1 MNSIH
6 YSSTYS
12 EIWGNPNLKPTSVY
26 NLSLMWQLNRR
37 YTFVAFADFEPN
49 FSAQLPYQPSDRFA
63 VIMKE
68 VNFNHRNSYGIQAS
82 AQFSAG
88 QWLNGNVF
96 VVGQYVND
104 KCDDF
109 FDMPFNRGK
118 FTVVTGGTA
127 SLLLCKKT
135 NLRFV
140 INPFFQSN
148 AIQGVYNI
156 NNIFKLNASLRWTSN
171 NDKWNVV
178 LSGNNLTNSRFKTQ
192 SKYGNQDFSMN
203 VCQDWVTANLS
214 IIFKFGNYKRKN
226 IKEVDTSRMGY

>member
-1 MNSIH
+1 MI
-6 YSSTYS
+6 
-12 EIWGNPNLKPTSVY
+12 
-26 NLSLMWQLNRR
+26 
-37 YTFVAFADFEPN
+37 
-49 FSAQLPYQPSDRFA
+49 
-63 VIMKE
+63 
-68 VNFNHRNSYGIQAS
+68 
-82 AQFSAG
+82 
-88 QWLNGNVF
+88 
-96 VVGQYVND
+96 
-104 KCDDF
+104 F